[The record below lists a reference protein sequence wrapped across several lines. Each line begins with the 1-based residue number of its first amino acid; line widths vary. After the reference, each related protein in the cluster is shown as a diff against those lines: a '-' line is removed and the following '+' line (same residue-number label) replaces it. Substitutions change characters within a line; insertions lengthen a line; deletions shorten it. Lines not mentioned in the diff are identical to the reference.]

1 MSRIQR
7 VIILYLMAV
16 LDICHSALV
25 GHLLKVQKLRC
36 LYNRLFSRF

>member
-16 LDICHSALV
+16 LDICHSALESI
-25 GHLLKVQKLRC
+25 GRC
-36 LYNRLFSRF
+36 LVTTYVCIS

>member
-25 GHLLKVQKLRC
+25 VYQTIVDE
-36 LYNRLFSRF
+36 